1 MDREAEPFA
10 LASVPEAV
18 AALRAPR
25 PADAARLM
33 EDWLSAL
40 TARTRATYRR
50 SLGNVAR
57 LVGLS
62 DQAALAA
69 CILGA
74 ADPVT
79 VRAMGLRFRDLRA
92 REVGAATVNN
102 EMAALGS
109 LYSFLTGRPLVGLK
123 RLRVAADQQARRE
136 GPAAIA
142 AVVRA
147 AAAQP
152 GLKGARDAAILAM
165 LADGGLRRAELLSL
179 DVGHVEAEGPEAPRV
194 MSTLKGHGA
203 ARVGRPLSSAAA
215 QAVAAWLAARGSP
228 ASGPLFTSLDRS
240 GTHTGGRLSGEGLR
254 KMVRKVSR
262 VAGLATP
269 LRPHDLRRCGAANLA
284 RAGASMAA
292 IAAWGRWQDPRTA
305 NRYVGRAD
313 DLARQAAAQL
323 AALRTEVV

>member
-203 ARVGRPLSSAAA
+203 ARVGRPLSSAALRG
-215 QAVAAWLAARGSP
+215 AAARSAEAGGTGRRARQPRPATAPTPRWRPWKRPPWRGSP
-228 ASGPLFTSLDRS
+228 RRTA
-240 GTHTGGRLSGEGLR
+240 
-254 KMVRKVSR
+254 
-262 VAGLATP
+262 AG
-269 LRPHDLRRCGAANLA
+269 
-284 RAGASMAA
+284 RAGAAA
-292 IAAWGRWQDPRTA
+292 SPARRPARPSAPSCGGPR
-305 NRYVGRAD
+305 RSG
-313 DLARQAAAQL
+313 ARRCAS
-323 AALRTEVV
+323 RSGPGS